1 MPYTNVDAQES
12 PAYTSMPVE
21 FQVRVIAQNTLI
33 QFLKSKRKTM
43 RQSLKTFSIQG
54 VWSESS
60 AIVLLF
66 VGILQL
72 PQLGWQV
79 LLFTIGAIAIRLIP
93 TRYFRYKYGSAF
105 YSAPS

>member
-1 MPYTNVDAQES
+1 
-12 PAYTSMPVE
+12 MPVE